1 MTVIDWAYL
10 GAHFLWIFGL
20 SLILAAFSYHTWL
33 GQETGRPFS
42 LRFRERSWRV
52 AFNAGL
58 SLMLLSITVMPRSER
73 WFTRLTALVIA
84 LVFAWRGVRLPPS
97 PKASEDHRSLGGGG

>member
-33 GQETGRPFS
+33 SQEMRRPFS
-42 LRFRERSWRV
+42 AQFRERSWRLAV
-52 AFNAGL
+52 NAGL
-58 SLMLLSITVMPRSER
+58 SLMVLSITVMPRSER
-73 WFTRLTALVIA
+73 WWTRLIALIIA
-84 LVFAWRGVRLPPS
+84 LVFASLGVRELIGRPNERPLPN
-97 PKASEDHRSLGGGG
+97 R

>member
-1 MTVIDWAYL
+1 MTAIDWAYL

-33 GQETGRPFS
+33 GEEMRRPFS
-42 LRFRERSWRV
+42 AQFRERSWQLAV
-52 AFNAGL
+52 NAGL

-73 WFTRLTALVIA
+73 WWTRLIA
-84 LVFAWRGVRLPPS
+84 LIIALGFALRGVRGFFGPR
-97 PKASEDHRSLGGGG
+97 K

>member
-1 MTVIDWAYL
+1 MTVLDWAYL

-33 GQETGRPFS
+33 SQEMRRPFS
-42 LRFRERSWRV
+42 AQFRERSWQSAV
-52 AFNAGL
+52 SAGL

-73 WFTRLTALVIA
+73 WFTRLIALVIA
-84 LVFAWRGVRLPPS
+84 SGFALLGMRGFFRLR
-97 PKASEDHRSLGGGG
+97 K

>member
-33 GQETGRPFS
+33 SQEMRRPFS
-42 LRFRERSWRV
+42 AQFRERSWQSAV
-52 AFNAGL
+52 SVGL
-58 SLMLLSITVMPRSER
+58 SLMVVSITVMPRSER
-73 WFTRLTALVIA
+73 WWTRLVALIVA
-84 LVFAWRGVRLPPS
+84 LMFASFG
-97 PKASEDHRSLGGGG
+97 ARSWWQTGNSN

>member
-33 GQETGRPFS
+33 SQEMRRPFS
-42 LRFRERSWRV
+42 AQFRKRSWQV
-52 AFNAGL
+52 AISAGL
-58 SLMLLSITVMPRSER
+58 SLMLLSITVMPRNER
-73 WFTRLTALVIA
+73 WWTRLTALMIA
-84 LVFAWRGVRLPPS
+84 LAFASRALRDLM
-97 PKASEDHRSLGGGG
+97 K

>member
-33 GQETGRPFS
+33 SQELQRPFS
-42 LRFRERSWRV
+42 AQFRERSWQLAV
-52 AFNAGL
+52 NAGL
-58 SLMLLSITVMPRSER
+58 SLMLLSITVMPPNER
-73 WFTRLTALVIA
+73 WWTRLTALMIA
-84 LVFAWRGVRLPPS
+84 LAFASRALRDLM
-97 PKASEDHRSLGGGG
+97 K